1 MILAETCSL
10 LLPGYNVVLTDYGIY
25 LYVLLQVF
33 KKNFVRIC
41 YALYQSTTFVAV
53 RVHYR
58 IV

>member
-33 KKNFVRIC
+33 KKILYAFVTH
-41 YALYQSTTFVAV
+41 STNLPLL
-53 RVHYR
+53 
-58 IV
+58 